1 MHKPLSFPDL
11 LRLIDER
18 TKAFIAA
25 VDDLDAPVPTCP
37 GWTVFDLVQHLGDGR
52 RKWAEIV
59 AAGPSDTPPDRTP
72 VEAPREGL
80 AEWMTESTRLL
91 IAALEAAGPDQG
103 CWNWWG
109 DSQSP
114 PTVATAA
121 RRQLH
126 EIAAHTYDAQVAAG
140 KPEPIPAEIAVDGVD
155 EFLLTCFSTSSPW
168 PHEPAVVDYRL
179 DEGGSW
185 RISMSANGARVV
197 EAGDD
202 VADASAE
209 GAAHDFLMVFY
220 GRGSLEPL
228 KIDGNAEVLDQLGA
242 WVPS

>member
-1 MHKPLSFPDL
+1 MHTPLSFPDL

-18 TKAFIAA
+18 TTAFIAA
-25 VDDLDAPVPTCP
+25 VGDLDAPVPTCP

-59 AAGPSDTPPDRTP
+59 AAGPSDTPPARTP
-72 VEAPREGL
+72 AQAPREGL
-80 AEWMTESTRLL
+80 AEWMAESTRLL

-126 EIAAHTYDAQVAAG
+126 EIAAHTYDAQLAAG
-140 KPEPIPAEIAVDGVD
+140 APEPIPAEIAVDGVD
-155 EFLLTCFSTSSPW
+155 EFLMTCFSTSSPW
-168 PHEPAVVDYRL
+168 PHEPAIVDYHVT
-179 DEGGSW
+179 EGGLW
-185 RISMSANGARVV
+185 RISMSADGARVV
-197 EAGDD
+197 EPGDGA
-202 VADASAE
+202 ADASAE
-209 GAAHDFLMVFY
+209 GSAHDFLMVFY

-228 KIDGNAEVLDQLGA
+228 KLDGAVHVLDQLGA
-242 WVPS
+242 WVPA